1 MIVWLASFPRSGN
14 TYYRLLLHH
23 LHGVRTY
30 SQYNDALFV
39 EMGAQ
44 STIGHERLPAPL
56 AELDR
61 ESRLYFVK
69 THDLPV
75 DRRPAIYLVR
85 DGRDVMVSFAR
96 YNKTYA
102 PDRRDRANNPQPVD
116 AETFRTSLR
125 RLITISKQ
133 FGGWSRNVLSWV
145 ASERGADPVVVRYED
160 LLRDPAGELDRSL
173 GALGVSLT
181 STGGTVPSFE
191 ELHRRWPEFF
201 RKGKTGSWREEMT
214 DELHALFWQHHGD
227 AMRALGY
234 ARERALQVRSSRFQV
249 QGSE

>member
-1 MIVWLASFPRSGN
+1 MIVWLASYPRSGN

-23 LHGVRTY
+23 LYGQCTY
-30 SQYNDALFV
+30 SQYNDALFM

-44 STIGHERLPAPL
+44 GIIGHEQLPAPL
-56 AELDR
+56 SELDG
-61 ESRLYFVK
+61 EARLYFVK

-75 DRRPAIYLVR
+75 DHRPAICLVR

-102 PDRRDRANNPQPVD
+102 PNQPDRASNPQPVD
-116 AETFRTSLR
+116 AETFSTSLR
-125 RLITISKQ
+125 KLITVSKQ
-133 FGGWSRNVLSWV
+133 FGGWSRNVLSWL
-145 ASERGADPVVVRYED
+145 SRDRGAGLVVVRYED
-160 LLRDPAGELDRSL
+160 LLRDPAGELVRSL
-173 GALGVSLT
+173 GVLNISFERGGGAL
-181 STGGTVPSFE
+181 PSFE

-214 DELHALFWQHHGD
+214 DELHELFWQHHGD

-234 ARERALQVRSSRFQV
+234 AQEPALQTMH
-249 QGSE
+249 